1 MIRSWK
7 VWLIVLSIAL
17 VFSARADI
25 QVGADR
31 ASLYLPWL
39 KDQRVGVVVNS
50 TSMTKDGHLV
60 DFLLAQKVNVTA
72 VFAPEHGF
80 RIDQGAGAKVSDKID
95 EKTGLPIVSLYGKT
109 KKPTPDMLSNID
121 VLVFDIQDVGVRF
134 YTYISTMHYVM
145 EAAAELDKTV
155 IVLDR
160 PNPNGAYVDGPILEP
175 NFSSF
180 VGMHPIPVLHGLT
193 VAELALMIK
202 GEHWIT
208 QANALDLRVVPIAR
222 YTRDMP
228 YSLPIPPSPN
238 LPTDQAI
245 ALYPSLCFFE
255 ATAVSIGRGT
265 TMPFEVFGHDHVPLG
280 DFVFTP
286 VSMPGKSLRPKLQ
299 NQRVLGRNLS
309 NETSRGLSLTW
320 LIDAR
325 NTFAANQQILFTRP
339 DFMDLL
345 AGTDKLRKAI
355 QSGVDEQTIRASW
368 QQGLSHYRKRRL
380 PYLLYPDVSK

>member
-60 DFLLAQKVNVTA
+60 DFLLTQKVNVTA

-80 RIDQGAGAKVSDKID
+80 RIDQGAGTKVSDKID

-160 PNPNGAYVDGPILEP
+160 PNPNGAHVDGPILEP